1 MRCLWIT
8 RQDPRPSNSGEL
20 IYTRG
25 LLRALSAHPGFKVT
39 VLAHRANGATE
50 EPPDPKLRWELH
62 GWIPK
67 GRLGGLFSMLP
78 SDSWRLGN
86 FTMRDSLET
95 LSEEGHWDWVIID
108 QAACGWVLK
117 HLPEPGRPRIAY
129 LAHNHEATVRKQVAS
144 ERGGSLP
151 FRAALSW
158 DAWKYA
164 RLEQA
169 ICRRADLISAI
180 TPRDEALFKQE
191 FPEKPTLCLPPGYN
205 GPMVESPPL
214 ITKDSPRRV
223 VLAGAFEWL
232 AKRRNLELFLAAADA
247 PFRQH
252 NIRFVVAGKS
262 DPDYFSALGRRYP
275 WAEFHANVPSMDPYL
290 SNARIGLIPEA
301 LGGGFKL
308 KALDYIFRGLP
319 VAALEQALSGL
330 PVDAS
335 QDVITARQP
344 AELAAA
350 VAGKIDDL
358 EFLNAAASRALFACR
373 ASFQWGDR
381 GSALAA
387 ALEDLATS
395 PPRP

>member
-8 RQDPRPSNSGEL
+8 RQDPRPSDSGEL

-39 VLAHRANGATE
+39 VLAHRAATTPE

-67 GRLGGLFSMLP
+67 GRLGGLFSRLP
-78 SDSWRLGN
+78 SDAWRLGN

-117 HLPEPGRPRIAY
+117 HLPEPGRPKVAY

-144 ERGGSLP
+144 ERGGSPP
-151 FRAALSW
+151 FRAALAW

-164 RLEQA
+164 RLERA
-169 ICRRADLISAI
+169 VCERADLISAI
-180 TPRDEALFKQE
+180 TPRDEALFKRE
-191 FPEKPTLCLPPGYN
+191 FPSKPTICLPPGYK
-205 GPMVESPPL
+205 GPMVETPPP
-214 ITKDSPRRV
+214 IVKGSPRRV

-232 AKRRNLELFLAAADA
+232 AKRRNLEMFLAAADG
-247 PFRQH
+247 PFRHH
-252 NIRFVVAGKS
+252 NIHFVVAGKA
-262 DPDYFSALGRRYP
+262 DPAYFAALGKRYP
-275 WAEFHANVPSMDPYL
+275 WAEFHANVPSMDKYL

-319 VAALEQALSGL
+319 IAALEPALSGL
-330 PVDAS
+330 PVDPG
-335 QDVITARQP
+335 QDAIVARTP
-344 AELAAA
+344 ADLANVVAA
-350 VAGKIDDL
+350 RIDDL
-358 EFLNAAASRALFACR
+358 EFLNAAAARALFACR
-373 ASFQWGDR
+373 AAFHWEDR
-381 GSALAA
+381 GSTLAH
-387 ALEDLATS
+387 ALEDLAT
-395 PPRP
+395 R